1 MPHSTGPVKVTFMG
15 DVRSGRETREFDAK
29 VCVLNLHT
37 AHFSLVVVA
46 PLIAD
51 RQLPRWSLSCTIGV
65 RQRCGG
71 VEVDTP
77 S

>member
-1 MPHSTGPVKVTFMG
+1 MSGPTGSVKSHLRWGTV
-15 DVRSGRETREFDAK
+15 K
-29 VCVLNLHT
+29 QNLHT

-51 RQLPRWSLSCTIGV
+51 RQLPHWSLSCTIGV